1 MIIMSSWANIR
12 VPRKRDVSQIPQE
25 LRPTLITRAQRPE
38 VVLSES
44 FQTPSADTSYD
55 YPYMNTVVEPNTAR
69 ASNMTTSKKK
79 EAIPPPNPRE
89 YVTKKIDA
97 APSPNAFE
105 LRFQGKTYV
114 FVILR
119 HLRRPQDNDLWISS
133 YNSIRKYYT
142 NKIIIIDDNSTIN
155 TVNGKLFQTEVIPSD
170 FLGAGEILPYYYF
183 LQHHWADNMI
193 FFHDSMFLNRP
204 FRDAEL
210 QREVAFHWHFTPN
223 GFDDTRKI
231 TSYLSLLHNHKEV
244 VEFYQ
249 QPNAVWKGCSGGAT
263 MISYDVL
270 MALETKYRVFTI
282 LTMAIKTRKERECFE
297 RVLGILLYVEKLVDD
312 QTCSNFGDI
321 MRYPNAFESENN
333 NLETAAH
340 QVRQRGYD
348 TAVLKVWRGR

>member
-1 MIIMSSWANIR
+1 MNIMSSWANIR
-12 VPRKRDVSQIPQE
+12 VPRKRDVSQIPEE
-25 LRPTLITRAQRPE
+25 LRPAIVTRAQRSE
-38 VVLSES
+38 VILSES
-44 FQTPSADTSYD
+44 FQTSTDTSYD
-55 YPYMNTVVEPNTAR
+55 YPYMNTIVEPNTAR
-69 ASNMTTSKKK
+69 TTNTAAKKK
-79 EAIPPPNPRE
+79 ESVVPNPRE
-89 YVTKKIDA
+89 YVTKKIEVT
-97 APSPNAFE
+97 PSPNAFE
-105 LRFQGKTYV
+105 LRFNGKSYV

-170 FLGAGEILPYYYF
+170 FSGAGEILPYYYF
-183 LQHHWADNMI
+183 LQSHWADNMI

-244 VEFYQ
+244 MEFYQ

-263 MISYDVL
+263 IMNYDVL
-270 MALETKYRVFTI
+270 VALETKYKVFTI

-297 RVLGILLYVEKLVDD
+297 RVFGILLYVEGLVND
-312 QTCSNFGDI
+312 QNCSNFGDI